1 VGESDPHTLTL
12 THGFPPLLYNPRV
25 LTITPV
31 TLTGQHIRLEPLAL
45 AHVPALAVAGRDDS
59 LWRYMPYG
67 DTHNPAFMHNWVTEM
82 LERQARGADLP
93 FAVIH
98 LASQTPIG
106 ATRYMDIHAADHGLE
121 IGGTWYA
128 LEHQRTAANT
138 EAKYLLLR
146 HAFEV
151 MGVIRVQLKTDLRN
165 VHSQRAIEKLGAV
178 REGVLRRYQIRSN
191 GETRDTVM
199 YSVLSDEWP
208 DLKARL
214 EARLA
219 DL

>member
-1 VGESDPHTLTL
+1 M
-12 THGFPPLLYNPRV
+12 

-31 TLTGQHIRLEPLAL
+31 TLTGRHIRLEPLAL

-67 DTHNPAFMHNWVTEM
+67 DTHSDTFMHNWVAE
-82 LERQARGADLP
+82 LLQRQARGTDLP

-98 LASQTPIG
+98 LASGMPIG

-121 IGGTWYA
+121 IGGTWSA
-128 LEHQRTAANT
+128 PAHQRTAANT

-151 MGVIRVQLKTDLRN
+151 MGVIRVQLKTDQRN
-165 VHSQRAIEKLGAV
+165 ERSQRAIERLGAV
-178 REGVLRRYQIRSN
+178 REGVLRDHMLMPDGHRRSS
-191 GETRDTVM
+191 VY
-199 YSVLSDEWP
+199 YSVLDYEWP
-208 DLKARL
+208 SVKAGLEEKLKAYISM
-214 EARLA
+214 
-219 DL
+219 